1 MVYLAAGYWFINP
14 KSQIPA
20 GHRECSGEAGGQNP
34 KSKMAFTFFFRD
46 LPALHAIRDHVIPEL
61 RKNRYIKVWDA
72 GCAMGPEPYSLAIIF
87 KDTLGF
93 YEFKRLKIY
102 ATDLDEE
109 SNEFGKIIGKGIYA
123 EETVKRI
130 PRDIFRKHFSPNEMP
145 GYFKIADEIMQCVS
159 FQKHDLRILKPIRD
173 NFGLIVC
180 KNVLLHLKELER
192 VDVIRMFH
200 RSLAPRGFFVT
211 EHTQKMPHDTAHLFK
226 QITPNVQLFQKK

>member
-1 MVYLAAGYWFINP
+1 
-14 KSQIPA
+14 
-20 GHRECSGEAGGQNP
+20 
-34 KSKMAFTFFFRD
+34 MAFTYFFRD

-61 RKNRYIKVWDA
+61 RKHRYINVWDA

-87 KDTLGF
+87 KETLGY

-109 SNEFGKIIGKGIYA
+109 SNQFGKIIAEGIYP

-130 PRDIFRKHFSPNEMP
+130 PKDIFRKYFSSNKNP

-159 FQKHDLRILKPIRD
+159 FQKHDLRTLQPIRD

-180 KNVLLHLKELER
+180 KNVLLHLSESER
-192 VDVIRMFH
+192 IEVFKMFH
-200 RSLAPRGFFVT
+200 KSLATGGFLVT
-211 EHTQKMPHDTAHLFK
+211 EQTQKMPGETAHLFK
-226 QITPNVQLFQKK
+226 HITPNVQLFQKR